1 MRVTTRPVARCED
14 YDADVE
20 ANHQYEYKVRAHNA
34 VGPGPHSDP
43 SLHITA
49 RPMKA
54 APKLDMDVLN
64 RRVRVRAGER
74 IKVKDFISVSF
85 CFFSLSLFSF
95 SFLTVSPNGKS

>member
-1 MRVTTRPVARCED
+1 MRVTTRPVARCEY

-74 IKVKDFISVSF
+74 IKVKDFILFQFPFVY
-85 CFFSLSLFSF
+85 FFFL
-95 SFLTVSPNGKS
+95 SFL